1 MPEEPPRKRRL
12 RAPSLRRFV
21 AGALASF
28 VAVFGVLALRLHD
41 GQDPSLRSAATVSPT
56 STTASQTSDDTASD
70 DPTTAGDDSSSG
82 DSSGAVSSTPSVG
95 TSAS

>member
-1 MPEEPPRKRRL
+1 MPEEPIRKRRL

-21 AGALASF
+21 ASALASF

-41 GQDPSLRSAATVSPT
+41 GQDPSLRGVATVNPT
-56 STTASQTSDDTASD
+56 NTTASQAGDDTASD
-70 DPTTAGDDSSSG
+70 DSATSSD